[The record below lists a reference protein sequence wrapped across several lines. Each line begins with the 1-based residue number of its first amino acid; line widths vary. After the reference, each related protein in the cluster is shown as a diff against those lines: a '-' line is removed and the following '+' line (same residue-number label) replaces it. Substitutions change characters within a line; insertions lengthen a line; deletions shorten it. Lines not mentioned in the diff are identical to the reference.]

1 MDDLSL
7 FNFFKIKTIGVDFEF
22 HGSLQKSAQELFAT
36 TVSSKEK
43 NADDV
48 GPIVFAPSKDRRIR
62 ELEYEMLC
70 PGRTIMD
77 AIVKIENEFP
87 VAFVAIPTE
96 EGGYEITLEY
106 YERTFAYE

>member
-7 FNFFKIKTIGVDFEF
+7 FNFFKIKTIGVEFEF
-22 HGSLQKSAQELFAT
+22 RGSLQKSIKELFGKN
-36 TVSSKEK
+36 VSSSGK
-43 NADDV
+43 NTDGI
-48 GPIVFAPSKDRRIR
+48 GPIVFKPSKDRRIR

-70 PGRTIMD
+70 PGQTIMD

-106 YERTFAYE
+106 YERTFEYE